1 MLCRI
6 AIKVYATLSGCFRLN
21 RAPVRFA
28 HAPVPL
34 SLSGAIDKNRMTLN
48 EVTIS
53 RAILEEQH
61 RALIDHLEM
70 DAAVIGGGP
79 SGLACAALL
88 GGRGVRCALIE
99 KKLSIGG
106 GMWGGGMM
114 FPRIVVQEEARR
126 LLDRFNI
133 AYKEFEEGY
142 YVAKSVEAVSKLTAA
157 ACDAG
162 VEFFNLTTVED
173 VMVRG
178 DGRVGGLVI
187 NWTPVDMAGLHVDPL
202 TMACTYTVDAT
213 GHDAMIAR
221 MVERKGGELRVKG
234 ESFMW
239 AERAESQILAHTK
252 EVFPGLFV
260 TGMAANAVAGECR
273 MGPIFGG
280 MLLSGERAAELVAE
294 RLGR

>member
-1 MLCRI
+1 
-6 AIKVYATLSGCFRLN
+6 
-21 RAPVRFA
+21 
-28 HAPVPL
+28 
-34 SLSGAIDKNRMTLN
+34 MTLN

-61 RALIDHLEM
+61 RALVDYLET
-70 DAAVIGGGP
+70 DVAVIGGGP

-88 GGRGVRCALIE
+88 GERGVSCALIE
-99 KKLSIGG
+99 KKLSI
-106 GMWGGGMM
+106 GGGMM

-126 LLDRFNI
+126 LLDRFGVT
-133 AYKEFEEGY
+133 YREFEPGY
-142 YVAKSVEAVSKLTAA
+142 YVAKSVETVAKLIAA

-178 DGRVGGLVI
+178 DGRVGGLVV
-187 NWTPVDMAGLHVDPL
+187 NWTPVGMAGLHVDPL
-202 TMACTYTVDAT
+202 TVACTCTVDAT

-221 MVERKGGELRVKG
+221 MIERKGGNLQVKG

-239 AERAESQILAHTK
+239 AERAESRVIEHTK
-252 EVFPGLFV
+252 EIFPGLFV

-280 MLLSGERAAELVAE
+280 MLLSGERAAHLVAE
-294 RLGR
+294 KLGR

>member
-1 MLCRI
+1 
-6 AIKVYATLSGCFRLN
+6 
-21 RAPVRFA
+21 
-28 HAPVPL
+28 
-34 SLSGAIDKNRMTLN
+34 MTLN

-61 RALIDHLEM
+61 RALIDHLEVE
-70 DAAVIGGGP
+70 AAVIGGGP
-79 SGLACAALL
+79 SGLTCAALL
-88 GGRGVRCALIE
+88 GERGIRCALIE

-114 FPRIVVQEEARR
+114 FPRIVVQEEAKR
-126 LLDRFNI
+126 LLDRFEVTFH
-133 AYKEFEEGY
+133 EFEEGY
-142 YVAKSVEAVSKLTAA
+142 YVAKSVEAVAKLTAA

-162 VEFFNLTTVED
+162 VEFFNLVTVED

-187 NWTPVDMAGLHVDPL
+187 NWTPVEMAGLHVDPL
-202 TMACTYTVDAT
+202 TIACTCTVDAT

-221 MVERKGGELRVKG
+221 MIERKGGNLKVKG

-239 AERAESQILAHTK
+239 AERAESRILEHTK
-252 EVFPGLFV
+252 EVYPGLFV

-280 MLLSGERAAELVAE
+280 MLLSGERAADLVAKALA
-294 RLGR
+294 R